1 MRQHHEN
8 KLSHFPVEEW
18 HIRED
23 KPDVR
28 ISNLAETLFSQANGY
43 IGTRGTFEE
52 GSANVA
58 SCEGMYLNGVY
69 LREPY
74 NYPEN
79 AYAFATHNNKM
90 IQIPN
95 GKSVRLEIDGET
107 MLCGASSIS
116 DYQRCLDF
124 RTGILERSLR
134 WKTTSGKEII
144 ISIRRIVSFAD
155 KNLFCLEY
163 TLSPVNF
170 SGPVRISSSLDAA
183 YRSGNYDEDDP
194 RVGNLSIKQSL
205 QQIETSAQDRDAH
218 FVHHVRS
225 GGFAIASACRHVF
238 TKGEPSSSETM
249 NLPGQ
254 AGFIFVCELEQG
266 KAHSFV
272 KYVAYHHGLQGED
285 EALKEA
291 AKHTLDAAESGGFE
305 GIALEQKLILAEF
318 WKNSDVSI
326 LDDPS
331 LQQGLRFNLFSL
343 YQSAGKDGRSNIA
356 AKGLSGPGY
365 DGHYFWDTEIYIIP
379 FFVYGNPIVARKLLE
394 YRYTILDAARE
405 RARQMSHSKGALY
418 AWRTIGGEECSAYYA
433 AGTAQYHIN
442 AAIAYA
448 IRQYFQATEDWE
460 FMLTYGAEMLF
471 ETARIWM
478 QLGHFNPRR
487 DGQFCIFSVTGP
499 DEYTAVV
506 NNNFYTNAMARC
518 HLRTAAIIAER
529 MQKTDPQAFA
539 TLAQK
544 IGLEEIELHDWK
556 KVADTMYL
564 PYDEALGINPQ
575 DDAFLDRPR
584 WDFANTPEEN
594 YPLLLHYHPLV
605 IYRYQVLKQAD
616 TVLAMVLL
624 GDEFSSELKRR
635 NLEFYEPLTTH
646 DSTLS
651 TCMYSIASSEAG
663 KFKEAYDFFG
673 DSVRMDI
680 DNLHGNT
687 EYGLHMACMAGSWMS
702 VVKGFGGM
710 RVWKDTLRFAPY
722 LPQQWKGYTFRILY
736 RGSRV
741 EVNVSPSDVTYT
753 LLEGP
758 AIEILHHE
766 QKMLL
771 EAGKNIVIATS
782 TAPESARK
790 HA

>member
-1 MRQHHEN
+1 MKHIHE
-8 KLSHFPVEEW
+8 KTPHLFPVEEW

-23 KPDVR
+23 APDIR
-28 ISNLAETLFSQANGY
+28 MSILAETIFSQANGY

-52 GSANVA
+52 GSANLG

-74 NYPEN
+74 NYPES
-79 AYAFATHNNKM
+79 AYSFATHNNKM
-90 IQIPN
+90 VQIPN
-95 GKSVRLEIDGET
+95 GKAVRLEIDGET
-107 MLCGASSIS
+107 LLCGASALTN
-116 DYQRCLDF
+116 YQRCLDL
-124 RTGILERSLR
+124 RTGIVERSLQ
-134 WKTTSGKEII
+134 WNTASGKQLT
-144 ISIRRIVSFAD
+144 ISIRRLVSLVD

-163 TLSPVNF
+163 TLTPVNF
-170 SGPVRISSSLDAA
+170 SGPVRISSALDAA
-183 YRSGNYDEDDP
+183 YKSGNYDEDDP
-194 RVGNLSIKQSL
+194 RVGHLSIKQTL
-205 QQIETSAQDRDAH
+205 QQIETATQELDAF

-225 GGFAIASACRHVF
+225 GAFAIASACRHIFV
-238 TKGEPSSSETM
+238 KGEPAATEAM
-249 NLPGQ
+249 NIPGQ
-254 AGFIFVCELEQG
+254 AGFNFSCELKEGQDL
-266 KAHSFV
+266 SFV
-272 KYVAYHHGLQGED
+272 KYVAYHHGMPGEE

-291 AKHTLDAAESGGFE
+291 TKHTLDAAAKGGFE
-305 GIALEQKLILAEF
+305 NIALEQKLVFDEF
-318 WKNSDVSI
+318 WKNSDVTI
-326 LDDPS
+326 LDDPA

-379 FFVYGNPIVARKLLE
+379 FFVYGNPSVARKLLE
-394 YRYTILDAARE
+394 YRYSILDAARE
-405 RARQMSHSKGALY
+405 RARQMSHNKGALY
-418 AWRTIGGEECSAYYA
+418 AWRTIGGEECSAYYP

-442 AAIAYA
+442 AAVAYA
-448 IRQYFQATEDWE
+448 IRQYFQATQDWD
-460 FMLTYGAEMLF
+460 FMLRYGAEMLF
-471 ETARIWM
+471 ETARIWV

-487 DGQFCIFSVTGP
+487 DGKFCIFSVTGP

-518 HLRTAAIIAER
+518 HLRTAVAIADTLRE
-529 MQKTDPQAFA
+529 KDPKAFA
-539 TLAQK
+539 ALAQK
-544 IGLEEIELHDWK
+544 IGLEEIELMDWK
-556 KVADTMYL
+556 KIAETMYL
-564 PYDEALGINPQ
+564 PYDEKLGINPQ

-584 WDFANTPEEN
+584 WDFANTPDEN

-624 GDEFSSELKRR
+624 GDEFEPELKKR

-663 KFKEAYDFFG
+663 KFKEAYEFFG
-673 DSVRMDI
+673 DSVRMDL

-702 VVKGFGGM
+702 VVMGFGGM
-710 RVWKDTLRFAPY
+710 RVWNETLRFAPY
-722 LPQQWKGYTFRILY
+722 VPEQWKGYTFRILY

-741 EVNVSPSDVTYT
+741 EVNVAPHEVSYSLV
-753 LLEGP
+753 EGP
-758 AIEILHHE
+758 AIDILHDVE
-766 QKMLL
+766 KLSL
-771 EAGKNIVIATS
+771 VAGKKISIAASGTPS
-782 TAPESARK
+782 IRK
-790 HA
+790 KA